1 MTELQLY
8 PKDSTMPPLTRED
21 LVDELREII
30 SAGIFLNEHSEVTTE
45 LIIETLHEL
54 KVLRTE
60 P

>member
-1 MTELQLY
+1 MSELQIY
-8 PKDSTMPPLTRED
+8 PRDSTMPPLTRED
-21 LVDELREII
+21 LVDELRNII
-30 SAGIFLNEHSEVTTE
+30 SDGVFLNEHSEVTTE